1 LVGEAFKKLV
11 CIMKKLRS
19 NNGCPWDKE
28 QTHQSL
34 KPYLIEETY
43 EVIESIDNNDPE
55 SLKEELGD
63 LLLQPIF
70 HAQIA
75 EDNKDFTILDV
86 IKSINEKL
94 VRRHPHVFD
103 DAEINTSE
111 EQKIHWERLK
121 KNEGKK
127 SVLEGVPKTMP
138 ALIRAHRFQQK
149 AATVGFDWNTHKQV
163 WEKIQE
169 ELDELKIAIDS
180 DNKNNIFEEY
190 GDLLFALVNLSRFL
204 KVEPEDALRQATNK
218 FSQRFKQ
225 VEKAFSA
232 SGKDI
237 NKASL
242 EDMDKIWNK
251 IKKNA
256 VNKE

>member
-1 LVGEAFKKLV
+1 LIGEAFKKLV
-11 CIMKKLRS
+11 DIMKKLRS

-28 QTHQSL
+28 QTHKSL
-34 KPYLIEETY
+34 KPYLIEESY
-43 EVIESIDNNDPE
+43 EVIEAIDNKDTE

-75 EDNKDFTILDV
+75 EENGDFTISDV
-86 IKSINEKL
+86 IESINKKL
-94 VRRHPHVFD
+94 IRRHPHVFD
-103 DAEINTSE
+103 DATINTSE
-111 EQKIHWERLK
+111 EQKIHWEKLK

-127 SVLEGVPKTMP
+127 SVLDGVPKTMP
-138 ALIRAHRFQQK
+138 ALVRAHRFQQK
-149 AATVGFDWNTHKQV
+149 AATVGFDWDKSTQV

-169 ELDELKIAIDS
+169 ELKELKAEIDTN
-180 DNKNNIFEEY
+180 NKKNIFEEY

-204 KVEPEDALRQATNK
+204 KVDPEDALRQATNK
-218 FSQRFKQ
+218 FSRRFKK
-225 VEKAFSA
+225 VEKALSS

-237 NKASL
+237 NKTSL
-242 EDMDKIWNK
+242 KEMDEVWNK
-251 IKKNA
+251 IKKNQ

>member
-1 LVGEAFKKLV
+1 MIGEAFKKLV
-11 CIMKKLRS
+11 DIMKKLRS

-28 QTHQSL
+28 QTHKSL
-34 KPYLIEETY
+34 KPYLIEESY
-43 EVIESIDNNDPE
+43 EVIEAIDNKDTE

-75 EDNKDFTILDV
+75 EENGDFTISDV
-86 IKSINEKL
+86 IESINKKL
-94 VRRHPHVFD
+94 IRRHPHVFD
-103 DAEINTSE
+103 DATINTSE
-111 EQKIHWERLK
+111 EQKIHWEKLK

-127 SVLEGVPKTMP
+127 SVLDGVPKTMP
-138 ALIRAHRFQQK
+138 ALVRAHRFQQK
-149 AATVGFDWNTHKQV
+149 AATVGFDWDKSTQV

-169 ELDELKIAIDS
+169 ELKELKAEIDTN
-180 DNKNNIFEEY
+180 NKKNIFEEY

-204 KVEPEDALRQATNK
+204 KVDPEDALRQATNK
-218 FSQRFKQ
+218 FSRRFKK
-225 VEKAFSA
+225 VEKALSS

-237 NKASL
+237 NKTSL
-242 EDMDKIWNK
+242 KEMDEVWNK
-251 IKKNA
+251 IKKNQ